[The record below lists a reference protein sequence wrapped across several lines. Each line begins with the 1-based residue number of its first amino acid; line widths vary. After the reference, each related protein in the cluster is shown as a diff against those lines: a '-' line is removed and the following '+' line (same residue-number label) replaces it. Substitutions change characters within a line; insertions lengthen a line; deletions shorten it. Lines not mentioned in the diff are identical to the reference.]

1 MKKKIVLWVML
12 IMSFFSIGIIEAPTS
27 EASAISAE
35 TMRQKFEEL
44 KKKYP
49 EGSTWNGSYK
59 NLSWQCMGWAETVCD
74 YLFGENPRNWVQQTN
89 WNNLCV
95 GDHVRLYY
103 RGEPNNHS
111 IVITNMVGDTIYYA
125 DCNGNGDNKVHW
137 NRTMSR
143 STLLS
148 KALWFKSQPDNWVR
162 TLEGSGDKTPPT
174 ISDAKVVG
182 VDANGYMLQCSISDS
197 SGISSVKCAT
207 WTLNNDQDDL
217 IWNDMVNTSPGIW
230 KLYIN
235 FSKHNSEK
243 NVLYLNHIYAYDKN
257 NNQSCVSV
265 DYNEWN
271 PPVISYG
278 EIIGIDDNGYM
289 IECKVSDDT
298 GLSRVS
304 CATWTNENGQDDLV
318 WNDMV
323 NTSPGIWKLYIHF
336 SGHGKNTTYANDIY
350 AYDTF
355 QKESKCYSVP
365 FDFWDLDTSP
375 FAVYK
380 YNDHINV
387 INLASTSKNAV
398 IFAKYDGSKLVNSS
412 FNNENFTSGER
423 KNYSKSGNEYNV
435 FIWDSLRG
443 MKPLTN

>member
-174 ISDAKVVG
+174 ITNVYASNVNGSSFTVNCTLSDNVG
-182 VDANGYMLQCSISDS
+182 VTRVWLNIYGPGGHKGYAVSAASGTFSHTINTADYGGPGSYRVDIYAFDAAGNETGSSISGIQAMNDTEKPTITNAYISNISDS
-197 SGISSVKCAT
+197 SFTVNCTLSDNVGVTRVWLNVYGPGGEKGYEVSASSGAFSHT
-207 WTLNNDQDDL
+207 
-217 IWNDMVNTSPGIW
+217 INTADYGGPG
-230 KLYIN
+230 KY
-235 FSKHNSEK
+235 S
-243 NVLYLNHIYAYDKN
+243 VHIYAFDTDKN
-257 NNQSCVSV
+257 ETGYNLSGFIVASPTTPFTVTTIKSVSAV
-265 DYNEWN
+265 
-271 PPVISYG
+271 
-278 EIIGIDDNGYM
+278 
-289 IECKVSDDT
+289 
-298 GLSRVS
+298 
-304 CATWTNENGQDDLV
+304 TN
-318 WNDMV
+318 
-323 NTSPGIWKLYIHF
+323 NTSSTQTVTIVIADYFNDIL
-336 SGHGKNTTYANDIY
+336 SNTTAETQTFAPNETKTYSHAAN
-350 AYDTF
+350 A
-355 QKESKCYSVP
+355 
-365 FDFWDLDTSP
+365 
-375 FAVYK
+375 
-380 YNDHINV
+380 
-387 INLASTSKNAV
+387 
-398 IFAKYDGSKLVNSS
+398 
-412 FNNENFTSGER
+412 R
-423 KNYSKSGNEYNV
+423 V
-435 FIWDSLRG
+435 FVWDSLRG
-443 MKPLTN
+443 MKPLAN